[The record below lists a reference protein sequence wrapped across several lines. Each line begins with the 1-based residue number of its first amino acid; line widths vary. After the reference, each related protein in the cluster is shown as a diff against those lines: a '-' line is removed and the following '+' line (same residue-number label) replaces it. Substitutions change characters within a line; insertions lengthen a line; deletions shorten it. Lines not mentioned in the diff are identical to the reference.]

1 MKKIIFA
8 TKNIGKLNEFI
19 RLMAKYDLE
28 VLSLI
33 DINYE
38 AKIIEDGVTFE
49 ENALIKARTIAE
61 QYNFP
66 VIADDSGLIIDALD
80 GAPGVYSAIYA
91 GDHASDDENIV
102 KVLAELADVEAS
114 KRTARFVCVLAI
126 VDANGKEIVV
136 SGECE
141 GEILTKKRGLKGFG
155 YDPIFYLPQLGKT
168 MAELSRDEKNAL
180 SHRANA
186 FKKFEL
192 VAGEIL

>member
-38 AKIIEDGVTFE
+38 AEIIEDGITFE

>member
-8 TKNIGKLNEFI
+8 TKNIGKLNEFT

-38 AKIIEDGVTFE
+38 AEIIEDGVTFE

-61 QYNFP
+61 QYNSP